1 MPTWEGRFMPAL
13 QADGITAG
21 YGKVPIVENVSISAE
36 KGKVIA
42 LVGPNGAGKS
52 TFLKAIFGLLRQCTG
67 RVQVGGYDLAGM
79 PPFRIARQGMAY
91 VPQVSNVFAS
101 MSVVENL
108 EMGAYTRKT
117 GTRQRVDEVLD
128 IFPDL
133 AAAKTKTA
141 GNLSGGQR
149 NMLALARSLM
159 LEPTVVLLDEPTAG
173 LSPAYTGVVWAQVKR
188 VAASGTAV
196 VVVEQNVDLAVS
208 NADWVYVLVAG
219 RNRLEGTAAE
229 VALQDL
235 PSIFLGGD
243 GSATPSGQ
251 NGGRPTGPNEGGNR

>member
-1 MPTWEGRFMPAL
+1 MPAL
-13 QADGITAG
+13 QADSITAG
-21 YGKVPIVENVSISAE
+21 YGKVPVVEDVCVSANR
-36 KGKVIA
+36 GAVVA

-52 TFLKAIFGLLRQCTG
+52 TLLKGMFGLLRQCTG
-67 RVQVGGYDLAGM
+67 RVQVEGRDVSGL
-79 PPFRIARQGMAY
+79 PPHRIAREGMAY
-91 VPQVSNVFAS
+91 VPQVANVFSS
-101 MSVVENL
+101 MTVVENL

-117 GTRQRVDEVLD
+117 GVKERVAEVLD

-133 AAAKTKTA
+133 AVARSKQA

-159 LEPTVVLLDEPTAG
+159 LEPKVVLLDEPTAG
-173 LSPAYTGVVWAQVKR
+173 LSPTYTAVVWTQIKR
-188 VAASGTAV
+188 VAATGTAV
-196 VVVEQNVDLAVS
+196 VVVEQNVDLAIG

-229 VALQDL
+229 VAQQDL
-235 PSIFLGGD
+235 PTIFLGGD

-251 NGGRPTGPNEGGNR
+251 DSGRSTGATIGGIR